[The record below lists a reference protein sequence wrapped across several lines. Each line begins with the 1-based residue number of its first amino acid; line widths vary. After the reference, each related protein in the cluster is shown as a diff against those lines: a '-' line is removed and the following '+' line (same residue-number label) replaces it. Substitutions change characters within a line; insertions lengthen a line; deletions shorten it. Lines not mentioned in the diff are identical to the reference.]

1 MLPAQFALADNGA
14 QAQLSPEAN
23 GQSRT
28 VTHLE
33 NFRFSLPPLDEG
45 QRVKSAQLHS
55 GPGVSS
61 VRLDESK
68 KETPNG
74 LHWTSTDS
82 HPGLGYRINNNE
94 DVRVHLG
101 RHGAMMNVA
110 VHF

>member
-14 QAQLSPEAN
+14 QAQPSPEAN
-23 GQSRT
+23 TQNRT

-33 NFRFSLPPLDEG
+33 NFRFSLPPFDER
-45 QRVKSAQLHS
+45 QRAMSVQLRA
-55 GPGVSS
+55 GPSESS
-61 VRLDESK
+61 VKLDESK
-68 KETPNG
+68 KETSGG

-101 RHGAMMNVA
+101 RHGAVMNVA